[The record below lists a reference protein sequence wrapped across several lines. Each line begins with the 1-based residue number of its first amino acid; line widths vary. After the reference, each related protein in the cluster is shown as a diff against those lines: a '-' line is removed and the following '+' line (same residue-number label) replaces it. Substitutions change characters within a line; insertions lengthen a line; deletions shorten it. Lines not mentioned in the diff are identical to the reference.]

1 MHGTVQTRLPTQE
14 WMNQSRRDE
23 EHARRVNVWMS
34 FFGMMEMDCQQE
46 VIEKAIRR
54 GGGPA
59 SRFLPLVTLATSPFP
74 GTSERTREQESASM
88 GGDEVPPEQAQEAAD
103 AVPPVVALTTV
114 SSSPEKQ
121 KGNRRLSR
129 LFRGPSSFP
138 KKTRTDHRRR
148 RSTGMAPT
156 TEGTPRSLPREA
168 AANSQPAAHNHP
180 RKRSLFR
187 RRPRSPPPTEAS
199 TTISKAAGYP
209 QTHVIARAQSPPR
222 RRQAPEAREEKK
234 EEEPR
239 YEEAAAESRHYFGRS
254 ATAALCTSTEI
265 FQHSYL
271 ETLCGVHHRPDDA
284 SIHDEEA
291 AAPSNSRRSAI
302 PDDPTVQESIEC
314 VFSTCLEEDIARM
327 LQLADDEDDAE
338 EDAAMEESSLP
349 APPSMIQQS
358 VMRTRS
364 DLSATTRPMSS
375 PQLRASRKRVESLKL
390 AHVGSFRREAASAL
404 DSPLASFP
412 GVTAEP
418 LAAATTTP
426 CACQSKNGPPQ
437 LDPSHWPQ
445 APLLIRP
452 TPGRGM
458 RIQRIRLVG
467 ANSSSSSSEK
477 APVVLWDAQG
487 QTTSPLSWPQALRQY
502 WGEHATPALPDCHMC
517 PECMVIPVNNGNEE
531 RGETLVTDFES
542 DLFEG
547 TLMLRLRYSNGTTQ
561 TPYRD
566 DRGYFTGMNRRYQT
580 VIRGRFKEAI
590 PWTQCR
596 TGFIL
601 DRPCGKLP
609 AKWIMK
615 GAVKVLSFFAPH
627 LRVDLDCAKPMSI
640 TPLGSTPQVLRVQD
654 PDEAYDLEE
663 MQEEPAK
670 KEQTLMGMATQAPSS
685 LQRARARK
693 KAFDKLYAHSSTD
706 LKTDPSKVYTF
717 EFLQHLFNFKEF
729 SVELGSMLGSVPL
742 APMLDGQALPIMAT
756 HSDSDRRL
764 WSFDVWHESLVVT
777 GKK

>member
-1 MHGTVQTRLPTQE
+1 
-14 WMNQSRRDE
+14 
-23 EHARRVNVWMS
+23 
-34 FFGMMEMDCQQE
+34 
-46 VIEKAIRR
+46 
-54 GGGPA
+54 
-59 SRFLPLVTLATSPFP
+59 
-74 GTSERTREQESASM
+74 M

-103 AVPPVVALTTV
+103 AAPPDASVTDQR
-114 SSSPEKQ
+114 KR
-121 KGNRRLSR
+121 NRRLPR
-129 LFRGPSSFP
+129 FFRRPPSSP
-138 KKTRTDHRRR
+138 TKKARTVERR
-148 RSTGMAPT
+148 RSTGEGVALATAGAVTSRQAPPSL
-156 TEGTPRSLPREA
+156 PRSLPFLRRSGSVEA
-168 AANSQPAAHNHP
+168 EGEALAAAHNHP
-180 RKRSLFR
+180 RQRSLFR
-187 RRPRSPPPTEAS
+187 RRSPTEATGRSS
-199 TTISKAAGYP
+199 TPIRKAAGYP

-222 RRQAPEAREEKK
+222 RRQAAREAREEKK

-239 YEEAAAESRHYFGRS
+239 HEEAAAERRNYFGRS

-271 ETLCGVHHRPDDA
+271 ETLCGVHHRPEDA

-291 AAPSNSRRSAI
+291 AAHSNSSRRSAI

-338 EDAAMEESSLP
+338 EDAAREESSLP

-375 PQLRASRKRVESLKL
+375 PPLRASHKRVESLKL
-390 AHVGSFRREAASAL
+390 AHVGSFRREAASA

-412 GVTAEP
+412 GVTA
-418 LAAATTTP
+418 ATTSATTTP
-426 CACQSKNGPPQ
+426 CACQSRNGPPQ

-458 RIQRIRLVG
+458 RIQRIRLLG

-477 APVVLWDAQG
+477 EPVVLWDAQG

-717 EFLQHLFNFKEF
+717 EFLQHLFNFQEF